1 MGHMAVFSRVLTLF
15 ALACLATL
23 DAGARASE
31 LEVWYYQCMEDE
43 ESDERICTT
52 EIAIGSGDRDFI
64 VYFVHNKDGGSPLV
78 VSGDE
83 QRFSS
88 LTIRVDDKE
97 AIAADECD
105 VGWCYFEAE
114 KSGRLLKQFRK
125 GRRARV
131 SILDDRLDTILDTE
145 ITLRGFSASYVKR

>member
-1 MGHMAVFSRVLTLF
+1 MAVLSRVLPLF

-23 DAGARASE
+23 DASARANE

-43 ESDERICTT
+43 ESSEKICTT
-52 EIAIGSGDRDFI
+52 EIATSSGDRDFI

-88 LTIRVDDKE
+88 LTIRVDDKD

-145 ITLRGFSASYVKR
+145 ITLRGFSASYVTR

>member
-1 MGHMAVFSRVLTLF
+1 MAGCSRVLALIGLALF
-15 ALACLATL
+15 APL
-23 DAGARASE
+23 DAGARANE
-31 LEVWYYQCMEDE
+31 LEVWYYQCMVDDE
-43 ESDERICTT
+43 SSEEICTT
-52 EIAIGSGDRDFI
+52 EIATSSGNLDFI
-64 VYFVHNKDGGSPLV
+64 VYFVHRKDGVSPLV
-78 VSGDE
+78 VAGDD

-88 LTIRVDDKE
+88 LIIRVDDKDPIE
-97 AIAADECD
+97 ADECD

-145 ITLRGFSASYVKR
+145 ITLRGFTASYSKGP

>member
-1 MGHMAVFSRVLTLF
+1 MAFFSRVLPLF
-15 ALACLATL
+15 VLAWLVPL
-23 DAGARASE
+23 SGGARANE

-43 ESDERICTT
+43 ESFEKICTT
-52 EIAIGSGDRDFI
+52 EIATSAGDQDFL
-64 VYFVHNKDGGSPLV
+64 VYFVHGKGGKSPLV

-83 QRFSS
+83 QKFSS
-88 LTIRVDDKE
+88 LTIQVDDKDAIE
-97 AIAADECD
+97 ADQCD

-131 SILDDRLDTILDTE
+131 SILDERLDTILDAS
-145 ITLRGFSASYVKR
+145 ITLRGFTASYAKH